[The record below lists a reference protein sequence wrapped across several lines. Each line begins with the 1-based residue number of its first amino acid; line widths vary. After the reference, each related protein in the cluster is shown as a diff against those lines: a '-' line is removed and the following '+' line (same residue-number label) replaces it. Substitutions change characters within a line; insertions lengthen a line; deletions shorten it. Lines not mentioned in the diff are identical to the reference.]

1 MFNDPHLSPNTPLS
15 NLVKLIDDSS
25 ELRQKAIEA
34 LFQRT
39 DEESCKEQK
48 LRLFSLLQQ
57 TPTEITKVL
66 STKQIITSINYSYAD
81 PMHKLAGLALL
92 GKCNSISLD
101 HNDLSAAWELAF
113 NGEEKERKP
122 QNY

>member
-1 MFNDPHLSPNTPLS
+1 MFNDPHLSSNTPLS

-48 LRLFSLLQQ
+48 IRLFSLLQQ
-57 TPTEITKVL
+57 TPTGITKVL
-66 STKQIITSINYSYAD
+66 STKKTSHRII
-81 PMHKLAGLALL
+81 
-92 GKCNSISLD
+92 
-101 HNDLSAAWELAF
+101 NDYF
-113 NGEEKERKP
+113 RH
-122 QNY
+122 